1 MMKQQRV
8 GVKQDEVKRRDRN
21 PNRFK
26 SRTIQRLGLACGLG
40 GSLMLTTVAPLF
52 SVRATATDAENAPPA
67 AEQPIASPGSTA
79 PCIPGN
85 TELVTWDLTQPE
97 RTFADHTD
105 ALGLGDCTVYLKTGD
120 RNQRPVFLPRP
131 SALERYQ
138 QQVKYQI
145 QKWQFME
152 AALPETAPFP
162 EVHPQA
168 RLSQVPI
175 LMWHDILPEK
185 EVFFDITPAEL
196 EDQFRRI
203 KAMGATPVSI
213 GAVVAHLRTGAPLP
227 EKPVVLSF
235 DDGYGGHYQYV
246 YPLLKKYNFPATFS
260 IYTKK
265 MELVGGRTSVTWEQ
279 LQEMAKDPLVTIV
292 SHGINHPPDLR
303 ELEDDPLREEIFES
317 KRILEER
324 LGVAINYFTYPVGH
338 SDERVEA
345 MVAEAGY
352 HAALSMSD
360 TDEKYASASPDLLT
374 IARFGQSRLDE
385 VVPEAWGGHP
395 MPRKD
400 GGFNFTT
407 EIRKSEHEIDGIGI
421 LLITGGRPETI
432 HADTRYQLPEMLEGT
447 DVVAAVDGAFFSLK
461 YLDSNVLIGPALS
474 RQGTA
479 FAPGNPSENPLLN
492 GRPLVMINPE
502 RVEFIPFDADLHN
515 TAAGIK
521 AEMDDVTD
529 AFVGAAWLVKNGK
542 PRTPEEFGDLFDF
555 EAARHRAFWGIN
567 QAGQPVVG
575 VSEDLVGSVELGEM
589 LASLGFRDAV
599 MLDSGGSTSLAYL
612 GESLVG
618 YTPRPVPHAVVLY
631 AAEGR
636 SRPVASQQN
645 AEEEA
650 IAPN

>member
-1 MMKQQRV
+1 MKQR
-8 GVKQDEVKRRDRN
+8 GGIKRSSPEQN
-21 PNRFK
+21 VFT
-26 SRTIQRLGLACGLG
+26 SRTVQRLSVMGGLG
-40 GSLMLTTVAPLF
+40 SSLVLAVFAPLW
-52 SVRATATDAENAPPA
+52 SVSATNTRSVSAEAHELLP
-67 AEQPIASPGSTA
+67 SPESPA
-79 PCIPGN
+79 PCHPSN
-85 TELVTWDLTQPE
+85 TALVTWDLRQPE
-97 RTFADHTD
+97 RTFATHTD
-105 ALGLGDCTVYLKTGD
+105 SLGLGDCATYLSTGD
-120 RNQRPVFLPRP
+120 RNQRPVFLPQP

-138 QQVKYQI
+138 QRVNYEI
-145 QKWQFME
+145 QKWQAME
-152 AALPETAPFP
+152 ATLPKTARFP

-168 RLSQVPI
+168 RLANVPI

-185 EVFFDITPAEL
+185 EVFFDITPEEL

-203 KAMGATPVSI
+203 REMGATPVSL

-227 EKPVVLSF
+227 KKPVVLTF

-292 SHGINHPPDLR
+292 SHGIAHPPDLR
-303 ELEDDPLREEIFES
+303 ELKDEPLRTEIFES
-317 KRILEER
+317 KQILEAR
-324 LGVAINYFTYPVGH
+324 LGIPIHYFTYPVGH

-352 HAALSMSD
+352 HAALSMSL
-360 TDEKYASASPDLLT
+360 TEEKFASASPDLLT

-395 MPRKD
+395 LPRQD

-407 EIRKSEHEIDGIGI
+407 EIRKSEHEIDEIGLI
-421 LLITGGRPETI
+421 LITGGRPETF

-447 DVVAAVDGAFFSLK
+447 NVVAAVDGAFFSLK

-474 RQGTA
+474 QQGTA

-502 RVEFIPFDADLHN
+502 QVQFIPFDADLHN

-521 AEMDDVTD
+521 AEMEGVTD
-529 AFVGAAWLVKNGK
+529 AFVGAAWLVKDSK

-567 QAGQPVVG
+567 QAGQPVIG
-575 VSEDLVGSVELGEM
+575 VTQDLVGSVELGEM

-631 AAEGR
+631 APEGGR
-636 SRPVASQQN
+636 SRPVASQQA
-645 AEEEA
+645 AEDEE
-650 IAPN
+650 I